1 MRNVKDLST
10 TKGTYTKVL
19 EDNMESINSNYATM
33 NFATFK
39 SYIINLVNQAHNTNA
54 RAQFLYNIER
64 KRNKDELLFLV
75 TNAWLRG
82 QGLGTNINDK
92 FAFVK

>member
-1 MRNVKDLST
+1 MAQVKDLSK

-19 EDNMESINSNYATM
+19 EDNMESINSNYITM
-33 NFATFK
+33 NFMTFK
-39 SYIINLVNQAHNTNA
+39 SYIVSLVNQANDTNA
-54 RAQFLYNIER
+54 RANFLWNIER
-64 KRNKDELLFLV
+64 KRNKTELMFLI

-92 FAFVK
+92 FAK

>member
-1 MRNVKDLST
+1 MAQVKDLSK

-33 NFATFK
+33 NFMAFK
-39 SYIINLVNQAHNTNA
+39 SYIVNLVNQANDTNA
-54 RAQFLYNIER
+54 RANFLWNIER
-64 KRNKDELLFLV
+64 KRNKTELMFLI

-92 FAFVK
+92 FAR